1 MSIGHLP
8 TVPGGTDLEARWKR
22 SVEERLRALRLMEVP
37 GAIVERT
44 TNGVAIRAKRVTQ
57 SGGTTTTGGLNYRG
71 TFDEDN
77 LSGYKKDDVVRV
89 RSGDSQGIWIAVRD
103 IPADPSTSK
112 WERPVFP
119 EPEDTVAGGV
129 NNWELITLGPRATNA
144 CFNGTNTTIYA
155 NISDPV

>member
-1 MSIGHLP
+1 MLTS
-8 TVPGGTDLEARWKR
+8 
-22 SVEERLRALRLMEVP
+22 
-37 GAIVERT
+37 RT
-44 TNGVAIRAKRVTQ
+44 TRGVVRKPLAQK
-57 SGGTTTTGGLNYRG
+57 GGTTTTTPGGGINYRG

-89 RSGDSQGIWIAVRD
+89 RSGDSQGIWIAVKD
-103 IPADPSTSK
+103 IPVVTGTSK

-119 EPEDTVAGGV
+119 EPEDTVAGGE

-144 CFNGTNTTIYA
+144 CSNGTNTTIYA